1 MPDGYPL
8 SRLTPILSDLLA
20 SFEIRRI
27 WLDFDFLAHAGHWN
41 FSKLLGKSHQIGSFL
56 RIFGKACSRVM
67 LKIHCNNQFNG
78 NDAYSPPPIWDWFK
92 GIIPG
97 GCGAKEVEGACHR
110 KGRRYRQRRVGAP
123 TPLPQR
129 KQRRRR
135 PKVHRDTRN
144 PSSNL
149 IDNDPDPP
157 SRSSSSLNFWI
168 NCQLN
173 RQNRSTRAQKHT
185 HERTPAAR
193 RLSDWSSARHVSY
206 GSQDGDHRMQQ
217 QYND

>member
-1 MPDGYPL
+1 MRDIGISPSFSGNL
-8 SRLTPILSDLLA
+8 IKSEASSVSLARLAREWCWRYIVITNSMA
-20 SFEIRRI
+20 T
-27 WLDFDFLAHAGHWN
+27 
-41 FSKLLGKSHQIGSFL
+41 
-56 RIFGKACSRVM
+56 M
-67 LKIHCNNQFNG
+67 LIP
-78 NDAYSPPPIWDWFK
+78 PPPIWDRFK